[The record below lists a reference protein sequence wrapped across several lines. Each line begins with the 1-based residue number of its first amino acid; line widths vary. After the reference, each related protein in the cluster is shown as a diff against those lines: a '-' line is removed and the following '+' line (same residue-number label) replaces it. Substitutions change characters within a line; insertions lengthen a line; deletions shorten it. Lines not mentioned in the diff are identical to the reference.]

1 MCDRHSVSDSPA
13 RARLTRP
20 VAVDLFAGAGGMSLG
35 FEQAGFD
42 VVAAVEYDPVHAA
55 THAFNFPQ
63 CEVLCRD
70 ASNLSAADVLGAAE
84 RGFKRLH
91 PGTAWPG
98 QLDALIGGP
107 PCQGFS
113 TGGKRERDDER
124 NDLLLE
130 FVRLVEE
137 LRPRTFCLENV
148 AGLLEAKFDE
158 VREEAFARLR
168 AAGYSL
174 SGTDKPVNSLN
185 FGVPQSRRRVIVLGA
200 LGSSAPARPVAVDG
214 EVSVQEAIDGLP
226 SPAGYEELLD
236 ADEVEL
242 TNEDAERRAAT
253 GSVYARR
260 LAGIDPLP
268 GDKSRPRLWN
278 PSLVTG
284 SRRTTHTPETIQ
296 RFASTGR
303 GAVEP
308 KSRLYRLPL
317 DGPSRT
323 LRAGTG
329 SERGSHTSPRPI
341 HPLEDRVV
349 TVREAARLHGYPD
362 WFRFHTT
369 NWHGHRQ
376 VGNSVPPPLA
386 RAAATA
392 LLRSLGHSPVA
403 LRAAIPLGDVSLLAL
418 SRSKAQPVVDG
429 LVEEM
434 PATRTRK
441 PVIREDDLIR
451 LYEAEAG

>member
-1 MCDRHSVSDSPA
+1 
-13 RARLTRP
+13 
-20 VAVDLFAGAGGMSLG
+20 MSLG

-55 THAFNFPQ
+55 THVFNFPQ

-70 ASNLSAADVLGAAE
+70 ASNLSAADILAAAE
-84 RGFKRLH
+84 RGFSRLH
-91 PGTAWPG
+91 PGMAWPG

-113 TGGKRERDDER
+113 TGGKREQDDER

-137 LRPRTFCLENV
+137 LSPRTFCLENV

-158 VREEAFARLR
+158 VREEAFVRLR

-174 SGTDKPVNSLN
+174 SGTDKPVNSRN

-200 LGSSAPARPVAVDG
+200 LGDDAPVRPLAVDF
-214 EVSVQEAIDGLP
+214 EVSVLEALDGLP
-226 SPAGYEELLD
+226 SPTGYEGLLD

-242 TNEDAERRAAT
+242 TNEDTERRAAT

-278 PSLVTG
+278 PALVTG
-284 SRRTTHTPETIQ
+284 SRRTTHTPATIE

-386 RAAATA
+386 RAAANA
-392 LLRSLGHSPVA
+392 LLSSLGHSPVA

-418 SRSKAQPVVDG
+418 SRSKAQPVVDA

-441 PVIREDDLIR
+441 PAVAENDLLR
-451 LYEAEAG
+451 PNEAEAGRAEPGYDSGQLAVGCEHVQLD

>member
-1 MCDRHSVSDSPA
+1 
-13 RARLTRP
+13 
-20 VAVDLFAGAGGMSLG
+20 MSLG

-63 CEVLCRD
+63 SEVLCRD
-70 ASNLSAADVLGAAE
+70 ASKLSSVDILRAAE

-91 PGTAWPG
+91 PDLAWSG
-98 QLDALIGGP
+98 RLDALIGGP

-113 TGGKRERDDER
+113 SGGKREQDDER
-124 NDLLLE
+124 NDLLLH

-137 LRPRTFCLENV
+137 LKPRTFCLENV
-148 AGLLEAKFDE
+148 AGLLEEKFRGI
-158 VREEAFARLR
+158 RENAFDRLKD
-168 AAGYSL
+168 AGYAI
-174 SGTDKPVNSLN
+174 SGTEKPVNSLN
-185 FGVPQSRRRVIVLGA
+185 FAVPQSRRRMIALGVLGDN
-200 LGSSAPARPVAVDG
+200 APARPLVVEG
-214 EVSVQEAIDGLP
+214 EISVKEALDGLP
-226 SPAGYEELLD
+226 SPSAYAQLLES
-236 ADEVEL
+236 DEVGL
-242 TNEDAERRAAT
+242 SAEDIERRACT
-253 GSVYARR
+253 QSTYARR
-260 LAGIDPLP
+260 LAGIEAIP
-268 GDKSRPRLWN
+268 GDKSRPRLWE
-278 PSLVTG
+278 PSQLTG
-284 SRRTTHTPETIQ
+284 FRRTTHTEETVK
-296 RFASTGR
+296 RFAATAL

-341 HPLEDRVV
+341 HPIENRVV

-386 RAAATA
+386 RAAALA
-392 LLRSLGHSPVA
+392 LLGSLEHSPGM
-403 LRAAIPLGDVSLLAL
+403 LRAAIPLGDISLLTL
-418 SRSKAQPVVDG
+418 SRTQARPVVD
-429 LVEEM
+429 
-434 PATRTRK
+434 ATVGELPGTRKRK
-441 PVIREDDLIR
+441 PVTRQQYVATPVERAQI
-451 LYEAEAG
+451 G